1 MNCAN
6 PRVFSGDF
14 GDRYFGTD
22 GIDSWTDQDQE
33 EAPC

>member
-1 MNCAN
+1 MNCVN

-22 GIDSWTDQDQE
+22 GMDSWKDE
-33 EAPC
+33 EEEQPSC